1 MKLIIGIVPI
11 VLSSVFLLF
20 ATHPKVR
27 VFLDICAYL
36 SLYILGILTAF
47 NIYDVVLHDLV
58 FMTTI
63 HGILLNPL
71 FLITG
76 AYIGVYSL
84 YLLIYKLITHLRR
97 T

>member
-11 VLSSVFLLF
+11 VLSGVFLLF
-20 ATHPKVR
+20 AAHPKIR

-36 SLYILGILTAF
+36 SLYILGVLIAF
-47 NIYDVVLHDLV
+47 SIYDVVLHGLV

-63 HGILLNPL
+63 HGVLLNPL

-84 YLLIYKLITHLRR
+84 YLLIYKLVTNVRR

>member
-11 VLSSVFLLF
+11 VLSGVFLLF
-20 ATHPKVR
+20 AAHPKIR

-36 SLYILGILTAF
+36 SLYILGTIIAF
-47 NIYDVVLHDLV
+47 HVYDVVLHDLV

-76 AYIGVYSL
+76 AYTGVYSL
-84 YLLIYKLITHLRR
+84 YLLIYKLVTSLRR